1 MKPIELLEKAVC
13 EVRGID
19 PLELHVKTRKRYVC
33 ETRQMVMYFALLH
46 RFTHAESSDFFK
58 LDHSTANHSRKV
70 INNLIET
77 DRTIKIQVDRVW
89 KVLQEQESK
98 QMIYLSQIDKIA
110 S

>member
-13 EVRGID
+13 EVRGIK
-19 PLELHVKTRKRYVC
+19 PSELHVKTRKRYIC
-33 ETRQMVMYFALLH
+33 ETRQMVIYFALLH
-46 RFTHAESSDFFK
+46 RVTHADSSDFFR

-77 DRTIKIQVDRVW
+77 DRTIKIQVGLVW
-89 KVLQEQESK
+89 KLLQEQESK
-98 QMIYLSQIDKIA
+98 QMLYLSQIDKIA